1 MHTKF
6 FTWEGRCY
14 ENKYNNRDMSN
25 IYISVLENIDNMLVD
40 FKKFE
45 EVEDIERIY
54 NPHNDPK
61 KDNDFE
67 RYATII
73 ISDQNRDN
81 FFKILELQG
90 FKADPPKKLFLK

>member
-1 MHTKF
+1 
-6 FTWEGRCY
+6 
-14 ENKYNNRDMSN
+14 MSN

-61 KDNDFE
+61 KIMILNDM
-67 RYATII
+67 
-73 ISDQNRDN
+73 
-81 FFKILELQG
+81 LL
-90 FKADPPKKLFLK
+90 